1 MKIYLAGEVYGK
13 EVFKS
18 FNYDFNRLDSYYYI
32 RNDKE
37 FIDVIPKYRDYL
49 LDSGAFTFIM
59 NKKITVDIDVYT
71 DAYIDFIN
79 NHKID
84 KFFEMDVDAVYGYE
98 KVKKLRNRIEAGT
111 GRQSIPVFHRN
122 RGMEDWKAM
131 TKDYEYI
138 SIGIAGKDVEWGDY
152 NAFYTFVMS
161 AKENGCKVHGLG
173 ITGMKS
179 LERVPFY
186 SVDSS
191 GWTTGNRYKSI
202 FHFDGKRVKNLKID
216 LTNKRIHNH
225 RELAKHNLRQ
235 WQLFGESMEGKQII

>member
-1 MKIYLAGEVYGK
+1 MIVYLAGEVYGK
-13 EVFKS
+13 EVFES
-18 FNYDFNRLDSYYYI
+18 VNYNFNRLDSYYYV

-37 FIDVIPKYRDYL
+37 FINLIPKYKDYL

-59 NKKITVDIDVYT
+59 NKKIKVDIDVYT

-79 NHKID
+79 QHNIQ
-84 KFFEMDVDAVYGYE
+84 KFFEMDVDSIFGYD
-98 KVKKLRNRIEAGT
+98 KVKKLRRRIESLT
-111 GRQSIPVFHRN
+111 GKQSIPVYHMN
-122 RGMEDWKAM
+122 RGIEDWKQM
-131 TKDYEYI
+131 TKDYKYV

-152 NAFYTFVMS
+152 NAFYKFVMS
-161 AKENGCKVHGLG
+161 AKENNCNVHGLG

-202 FHFDGKRVKNLKID
+202 FHFDGLRVKNVKVD
-216 LTNKRIHNH
+216 LTNKRIHDH
-225 RELAKHNLRQ
+225 RKLAKHNLLQ
-235 WQLFGESMEGKQII
+235 WQLFSQSMEGKLII